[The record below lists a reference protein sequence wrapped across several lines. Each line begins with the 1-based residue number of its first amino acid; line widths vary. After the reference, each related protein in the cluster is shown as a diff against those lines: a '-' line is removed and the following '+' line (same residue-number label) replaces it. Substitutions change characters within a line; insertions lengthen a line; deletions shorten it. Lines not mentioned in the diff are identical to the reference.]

1 MLAVPTKSELNMISE
16 AYRKMIS
23 ESIYDDERKTDT
35 YNILA
40 EFKDD
45 KERGIKRRVWN
56 LIPSQQYAYAIDK
69 FSKSEPE
76 TFMFSDRLLND
87 WLNIIITNTQEI
99 DVISNLTGRNDLNGA
114 GIIDYYAVQEI
125 FPDEWDETSE
135 RLKNEGYVEKGKEL
149 GDSSWFYQQVAYDI
163 LDKLGFYDWA
173 VLPDGGTADSDN
185 GTVGVQEILEDI
197 DYDSSPSDKLV
208 AINRCLDVFH
218 RRSDWAAAFIDGGK
232 RTLWDISNGNYFKNR
247 KENIQH

>member
-1 MLAVPTKSELNMISE
+1 MLTIPTQSDFNRIANAYYNILN
-16 AYRKMIS
+16 

-45 KERGIKRRVWN
+45 MERGIKRKQWN

-76 TFMFSDRLLND
+76 TFLFSERLLNE

-99 DVISNLTGRNDLNGA
+99 DVISNLTGRNELNGA
-114 GIIDYYAVQEI
+114 ESIDYLAVQEI
-125 FPDEWDETSE
+125 FPEEWEETFE

-149 GDSSWFYQQVAYDI
+149 GISYWFYQQVAYDI
-163 LDKLGFYDWA
+163 LDRLGFYEWA

-185 GTVGVQEILEDI
+185 GTIGVQEVLEDI
-197 DYDSSPSDKLV
+197 DYDSSPADKLV

-218 RRSDWAAAFIDGGK
+218 RRSDWASAFIDGGK
-232 RTLWDISNGNYFKNR
+232 ETLWAISNGTYYK
-247 KENIQH
+247 

>member
-1 MLAVPTKSELNMISE
+1 MLTPPTRLELEKVSK
-16 AYRKMIS
+16 AYRKMLL
-23 ESIYDDERKTDT
+23 ESIYDDDCKSDT

-45 KERGIKRRVWN
+45 HERGINRRTWN
-56 LIPSQQYAYAIDK
+56 LIPSRQYAYAIDK

-99 DVISNLTGRNDLNGA
+99 ESISNLTGRNALNGA
-114 GIIDYYAVQEI
+114 DIVDYYAVQEI
-125 FPDEWDETSE
+125 FPDEWEES
-135 RLKNEGYVEKGKEL
+135 LKNLSAKGYREMGKEL
-149 GDSSWFYQQVAYDI
+149 GDSSWFYQQVAYDV
-163 LDKLGFYDWA
+163 LNKLGFYEWA

-185 GTVGVQEILEDI
+185 GVIGVQEILEEI
-197 DYDSSPSDKLV
+197 DFDSSPADKLV

-218 RRSDWAAAFIDGGK
+218 RRSDWASAFIEGGK
-232 RTLWDISNGNYFKNR
+232 RTLYSISHGTFDKMTN
-247 KENIQH
+247 